1 MRGTVIRVQTAA
13 PAKLLTLLTREGIA
27 TGDAVR
33 IKGGVRF
40 VVRERYAAKT
50 FAFLE
55 SLCYTYSVEAAGGR
69 AAVRRALL
77 RSGLIAGAAAVFVLY
92 MLFGGCVWRIRI
104 EGNERLSDKAVLE
117 MLASSG
123 VRRGVKGDFDFA
135 AVERQM
141 RAFDGIS
148 ECSVDMRGSTL
159 TVTVIEQAEIADPS
173 VPPGRADI
181 VSRYDATVTRVVC
194 ERGTARVKT
203 GDVVTAGGTLIE
215 GASYTTMGDDYG
227 NPELLEE
234 FRAQGEVYGAV
245 VFSRSAA
252 VPAVRTVYTRTGR
265 SRTRTVLRLR
275 GLSIGRNMSP
285 YASYETAVTEDKLD
299 FLPVLCRR
307 ITYYETQAETVETD
321 PETEASAMLAA
332 LGDEAGLAGGTIL
345 SVSHNVSAANGMY
358 YIHCY
363 VTAEMALGEWIQSQ

>member
-1 MRGTVIRVQTAA
+1 
-13 PAKLLTLLTREGIA
+13 
-27 TGDAVR
+27 
-33 IKGGVRF
+33 
-40 VVRERYAAKT
+40 
-50 FAFLE
+50 
-55 SLCYTYSVEAAGGR
+55 
-69 AAVRRALL
+69 
-77 RSGLIAGAAAVFVLY
+77 
-92 MLFGGCVWRIRI
+92 
-104 EGNERLSDKAVLE
+104 
-117 MLASSG
+117 
-123 VRRGVKGDFDFA
+123 
-135 AVERQM
+135 M
-141 RAFDGIS
+141 RA
-148 ECSVDMRGSTL
+148 
-159 TVTVIEQAEIADPS
+159 
-173 VPPGRADI
+173 
-181 VSRYDATVTRVVC
+181 RY
-194 ERGTARVKT
+194 GARKD
-203 GDVVTAGGTLIE
+203 GDVVAAGGTLIE
-215 GASYTTMGDDYG
+215 GASYTTMATITATRSYWK
-227 NPELLEE
+227 NSA
-234 FRAQGEVYGAV
+234 AQGEVYGAV

-252 VPAVRTVYTRTGR
+252 VPLCAPCIRCTGR